1 LIDFIKYELKN
12 LNPDILEGN
21 SYLDFH
27 SKVSTKTGQL
37 STYMN
42 AYYKGLEFKIY
53 ESTTANPI
61 RRITVEGS
69 LHKFWN
75 NGAHNFNDFGINE
88 ITSALKELKAKFNIN
103 SKYCFLK
110 QLELG
115 VNINPSI
122 KTKTLLKQC
131 LLHKTDRLKWIYT
144 ADEGNYIQAKHQR
157 YILKIYDKKTH
168 YKNKGFDIKDEV
180 LRIEMKYIKMPFFHS
195 KNIFTL
201 QDLLQYGIEK
211 FTPQLLSNWD
221 QVLFYDYPIL
231 DNTLYKNIYSS
242 ANYWESLSKSNRQY
256 HRQNLKQLIEGKSNS
271 LKAEIRNKIEKK
283 AKMLNIETNQINPLY
298 IGLKRTVSTSENI
311 DPNRR
316 FCQVTGLNISM
327 QKEDSILLS
336 HTGLK
341 YYFKTDKK
349 VFDEVKRKFLS
360 SVWKDDDYQTQIK
373 EIAHNIRN
381 KSSNLKIKQG
391 RLYPG
396 HQKNLF
402 DIAI

>member
-1 LIDFIKYELKN
+1 MIDFIKYQLKN
-12 LNPDILEGN
+12 INPDILEGN

-27 SKVSTKTGQL
+27 SKVNTKTGQL
-37 STYMN
+37 SAYMN
-42 AYYKGLEFKIY
+42 AYYKGIEFKIY
-53 ESTTANPI
+53 ESTTANPV

-88 ITSALKELKAKFNIN
+88 ITSALKELKAKFNIEP
-103 SKYCFLK
+103 KYCFLK

-231 DNTLYKNIYSS
+231 DNTEYKNIYSS

-256 HRQNLKQLIEGKSNS
+256 HRQNLKKLTDGKSNS
-271 LKAEIRNKIEKK
+271 LKAEIRNKIEEK

-298 IGLKRTVSTSENI
+298 IGLKRTVFTSENN

-327 QKEDSILLS
+327 QKDDSILLS

-381 KSSNLKIKQG
+381 KSSNLKIKQS
-391 RLYPG
+391 RLYPY
-396 HQKNLF
+396 HQSNLF
-402 DIAI
+402 EIAI